1 MNRSQL
7 ILIAFLLL
15 FAGFAGGWAAHR
27 YIVLHRVHEV
37 AEMRKAR
44 GFGAFLYER
53 IQATPEQ
60 REQLQPIVHRYGAII
75 DSLHQSFNAERRA
88 TVEQMHEAIK
98 PMLNDRQ
105 QEQLDRF
112 SRRFRE
118 GRPGKKRRRH

>member
-15 FAGFAGGWAAHR
+15 LAGFAGGWVAHR
-27 YIVLHRVHEV
+27 YMVLHRVHEV

-44 GFGAFLYER
+44 GFGTFLYER
-53 IQATPEQ
+53 LQATPDQ
-60 REQLQPIVHRYGAII
+60 REQLQPIVHHYGAEI
-75 DSLHQSFNAERRA
+75 DSLHRSFNAGRRA
-88 TVEQMHEAIK
+88 VIEQMHEEIK
-98 PMLNDRQ
+98 PMLTDQQ
-105 QEQLDRF
+105 QERLDHF